1 MILHPKN
8 LNNKSHVL
16 NKWPVNNQ
24 GDNQVGSI
32 SMRKVRKVFDN
43 GFVAIPDMSLEI
55 QDKEFLV
62 LVGPSGCA
70 KSTTLRM
77 IAGLEEITAGEM
89 RINNRLINNL
99 PPKERDIAMVFQN
112 YALYPHMNVRNNIG
126 FSLKLAKLPKAE
138 IERNVREAAEILG
151 IEALLDRKP
160 RELSGGQRQRVA
172 LGRALVRKPEVF
184 LFDEPLSNLDAKLR
198 VQMRVELK
206 KLHARLETTIVYV
219 THDQVEAMTMGTR
232 IVILRHVMIQQVGE
246 PLTIYNQ
253 PKNKFIAGFIGSPAM
268 NFIACRVVEENSA
281 LYLDCGDF
289 SIPLTD
295 EKAQKVKTS
304 GEKEFTIGIRPED
317 ICLKNNSEGKG
328 PDGLLKARVI
338 VIEPLG
344 RECFVELNTGQY
356 ELTAIIDSSY
366 VCHVHQ
372 EIELN
377 INLDKIHLF
386 LKDENEKAIF

>member
-1 MILHPKN
+1 
-8 LNNKSHVL
+8 
-16 NKWPVNNQ
+16 
-24 GDNQVGSI
+24 VGSI
-32 SMRKVRKVFDN
+32 SITNVRKEFDN

-77 IAGLEEITAGEM
+77 IAGLEEITAGEI

-112 YALYPHMNVRNNIG
+112 YALYPHMNVRNNIA

-160 RELSGGQRQRVA
+160 RELSGGQKQRVA
-172 LGRALVRKPEVF
+172 VGRAIVRKPEVF

-206 KLHARLETTIVYV
+206 KLHARLKTTIVYV

-232 IVILRHVMIQQVGE
+232 IVILRQGIIQQVGD
-246 PLTIYNQ
+246 PLTIYNH
-253 PKNKFIAGFIGSPAM
+253 PTNKFIAGFIGSPAM
-268 NFIACRVVEENSA
+268 NFIPCRAIEENSA
-281 LYLDCGDF
+281 LYLGCGDF
-289 SIPLTD
+289 SIPLAD
-295 EKAQKVKTS
+295 DKAQKVKTS
-304 GEKEFTIGIRPED
+304 GAKDFTIGIRPED
-317 ICLKNNSEGKG
+317 ICLKKNSEEKR
-328 PDGLLKARVI
+328 PDGLFGARVI

-344 RECFVELNTGQY
+344 RECFVELNTDQY
-356 ELTAIIDSSY
+356 ELTAIVDSSY
-366 VCHVHQ
+366 TCRVHQ
-372 EIELN
+372 EIELS
-377 INLDKIHLF
+377 INSDKIHLF
-386 LKDENEKAIF
+386 MKDGDEKAIF